1 MLARLA
7 IAAVPLALAAPAARS
22 QAPRDTLLY
31 NVAIHPRDPHL
42 TVEARLTTSAPG
54 TVVLA
59 APPSAAPAGT
69 SVAGPSATDD
79 RGTPPPA
86 RRAAPPSAPP
96 PPPPPAV
103 RFRYRL
109 DFERRVAEGS
119 TGSALDTS
127 RLYA

>member
-69 SVAGPSATDD
+69 SGGRLSAPDA
-79 RGTPPPA
+79 RGTPLPGRRSSA
-86 RRAAPPSAPP
+86 TFAIDRAA
-96 PPPPPAV
+96 PPAV

-109 DFERRVAEGS
+109 D
-119 TGSALDTS
+119 
-127 RLYA
+127 